1 MKLAKFGYILYL
13 TLQSNWSISQCNT
26 SPEFSEKLKTYD
38 MIAATHP
45 FFNGRFFNEYDT
57 SILNLDLKLLEAEI
71 NLINAIKSDLDFV
84 FATDITPPYSYLPYI
99 IMHNE
104 FWNNDSLNFLN
115 KHPELSD
122 IGEILL
128 KLHSDYS
135 KLLSAKSRNSYY
147 RKALNFFNQE
157 IGKVYLFTDDNN
169 AMRIKV
175 NFKKRLFNY
184 SNFEIYVIAKYSC
197 GYIF

>member
-1 MKLAKFGYILYL
+1 
-13 TLQSNWSISQCNT
+13 
-26 SPEFSEKLKTYD
+26 
-38 MIAATHP
+38 
-45 FFNGRFFNEYDT
+45 
-57 SILNLDLKLLEAEI
+57 
-71 NLINAIKSDLDFV
+71 
-84 FATDITPPYSYLPYI
+84 
-99 IMHNE
+99 MHNE

-197 GYIF
+197 GYIFLRSEVIKAEMMRKISDLKESNCEPFIRLAELLIQW